1 MTWLAR
7 LARRFGLARGL
18 ALLLLLGLAALR
30 LADPIL
36 VQELR
41 VRVFDFFQVLH
52 PREATQRPVVIVDID
67 EKSLNSLGQ
76 WPWPRTRIAD
86 IITRLTQMGALVIA
100 FDVVFA
106 EPDRMS
112 PGNAADTFRDI
123 DEATRAKLRMLPSND
138 TVLADAFRKS
148 RVVVGESGLPFAVAE
163 PGGAQPPIGIAT
175 MGADARPF
183 LLNFPGLLRNV
194 PTLEQA
200 ASGRGLFTIRPER
213 DGIIRRVPVVMQAQA
228 AIMPSLTLEMLRVVS
243 GSNTVLIRADHAGVQ
258 SAAIP
263 GFVIPTD
270 RNGQLWIHFAPHDKD
285 RYISAVDVL
294 EGRVPP
300 DRVAQRLVL
309 VGTSAVGLL
318 DSKTT
323 PVDPLMP
330 GVEVHAQVLENIL
343 TNSVL
348 SAPNYAIGVELCAAI
363 LLGIIIIWLAPTL
376 NPLVLLLVGATI
388 VAISMGASW
397 YFYLQKQLL
406 FDFTYPLLSSV
417 LVYLT
422 LVFSNYMS
430 EQAQRR
436 RIRSAFGQYL
446 SPDLVEQLAQ
456 SPDKL
461 VLGGEDRE
469 MSILFS
475 DVRGFTTISELYKDN
490 PQGLTSLMNSFL
502 TPLTNAIIE
511 HKGTID
517 KYMGDAIMA
526 FWNAP
531 LNDADHEINACEAA
545 LEMLRRVD
553 TLNNQREQQA
563 KESGQRFI
571 PLKVGVGIN
580 TGRCVVGNMG
590 SDLRFN
596 YSVLG
601 DPVNLASRLEGQ
613 SKNYGLPIILGSRTA
628 TAIGEK
634 FAVLELDCITVKGKT
649 EPESVYTVLGGADIA
664 GSDRFG
670 QLRQNVNDM
679 LSRFRKQDFSGATQA
694 IERCRKFGDGFGLS
708 YLFDL
713 YSERIQI
720 FEENPPPAD
729 WNGVFVLETK

>member
-18 ALLLLLGLAALR
+18 ALLLLIGLVALR

-36 VQELR
+36 LQELR

-52 PREATQRPVVIVDID
+52 PRQATERPVVIVDID

-86 IITRLTQMGALVIA
+86 IITRLTQMGALVVA

-112 PGNAADTFRDI
+112 PGIAADTFRDI
-123 DEATRAKLRMLPSND
+123 DEAMRAKLRTLPSND
-138 TVLADAFRKS
+138 AVLADAFRKS

-163 PGGAQPPIGIAT
+163 ASGAQLPIGIAT
-175 MGADARPF
+175 MGGDARPF

-213 DGIIRRVPVVMQAQA
+213 DGIIRRVPVVMQAQG
-228 AIMPSLTLEMLRVVS
+228 AIMPSLTLEMLRVAS
-243 GSNTVLIRADHAGVQ
+243 GSNTVLIRSDHAGVQ

-263 GFVIPTD
+263 GFVIATD

-294 EGRVPP
+294 EGRVPS

-309 VGTSAVGLL
+309 IGTSAVGLL

-348 SAPNYAIGVELCAAI
+348 SQPNWAIAAEF
-363 LLGIIIIWLAPTL
+363 LAA
-376 NPLVLLLVGATI
+376 LVLGLLVIAFAPMFGPTTLVAVGALFATVLI
-388 VAISMGASW
+388 GTSW
-397 YFYLQKQLL
+397 YFYVQNRLL

-422 LVFSNYMS
+422 LMFSNYMS
-430 EQAQRR
+430 EEAQRR

-446 SPDLVEQLAQ
+446 S
-456 SPDKL
+456 
-461 VLGGEDRE
+461 
-469 MSILFS
+469 
-475 DVRGFTTISELYKDN
+475 T
-490 PQGLTSLMNSFL
+490 
-502 TPLTNAIIE
+502 
-511 HKGTID
+511 
-517 KYMGDAIMA
+517 
-526 FWNAP
+526 
-531 LNDADHEINACEAA
+531 
-545 LEMLRRVD
+545 
-553 TLNNQREQQA
+553 
-563 KESGQRFI
+563 
-571 PLKVGVGIN
+571 
-580 TGRCVVGNMG
+580 
-590 SDLRFN
+590 
-596 YSVLG
+596 
-601 DPVNLASRLEGQ
+601 
-613 SKNYGLPIILGSRTA
+613 
-628 TAIGEK
+628 
-634 FAVLELDCITVKGKT
+634 
-649 EPESVYTVLGGADIA
+649 
-664 GSDRFG
+664 
-670 QLRQNVNDM
+670 
-679 LSRFRKQDFSGATQA
+679 
-694 IERCRKFGDGFGLS
+694 
-708 YLFDL
+708 
-713 YSERIQI
+713 
-720 FEENPPPAD
+720 
-729 WNGVFVLETK
+729 

>member
-7 LARRFGLARGL
+7 LAQRFGLARGL
-18 ALLLLLGLAALR
+18 ALLLLLGLMGLR

-52 PREATQRPVVIVDID
+52 PREATERPVVIVDID
-67 EKSLNSLGQ
+67 EKSLNSIGQ

-86 IITRLTQMGALVIA
+86 IITRLTQMGALVVA

-112 PGNAADTFRDI
+112 PSIAADTFRDL
-123 DEATRAKLRMLPSND
+123 DDATRTKLRSLPSND
-138 TVLADAFRKS
+138 AMLADAFRKS

-175 MGADARPF
+175 MGGDARPF

-194 PTLEQA
+194 PVLEQA

-213 DGIIRRVPVVMQAQA
+213 DGIIRRVPVVMQAQG
-228 AIMPSLTLEMLRVVS
+228 AIMPSLTLEMLRVAS
-243 GSNTVLIRADHAGVQ
+243 GSNTVLIRSDHAGVQ
-258 SAAIP
+258 SAAVP

-270 RNGQLWIHFAPHDKD
+270 RNGQLWIHFAPHDKA
-285 RYISAVDVL
+285 RYVSAIDVL
-294 EGRVPP
+294 EGHVPA
-300 DRVAQRLVL
+300 DRVARRLVL
-309 VGTSAVGLL
+309 IGTSAVGLL

-348 SAPNYAIGVELCAAI
+348 SSPNYAIGVELCAAL
-363 LLGIIIIWLAPTL
+363 LLGFVIIWLAPTL
-376 NPLVLLLVGATI
+376 NPLLLLLVGATI

-397 YFYLQKQLL
+397 YFYVQNRLL

-422 LVFSNYMS
+422 LVFSNYIS
-430 EQAQRR
+430 EEAQRR

-446 SPDLVEQLAQ
+446 SPALVEQLAK

-475 DVRGFTTISELYKDN
+475 DVRGFTTISELYKND

-517 KYMGDAIMA
+517 KYMGDAVMA

-553 TLNNQREQQA
+553 MLNSQREQQA

-571 PLKVGVGIN
+571 PIKVGVGIN

-601 DPVNLASRLEGQ
+601 DSVNLASRLEGQ
-613 SKNYGLPIILGSRTA
+613 SKNYGLPIIVGSRTA
-628 TAIGEK
+628 SAVGHK

-649 EPESVYTVLGGADIA
+649 EPESVYTVLGRSDVAD
-664 GSDRFG
+664 SDRFG
-670 QLRQNVNDM
+670 QLRENVNDM
-679 LSRFRKQDFSGATQA
+679 LTRFRRQDFSGATQA

-708 YLFDL
+708 DLFDI
-713 YSERIQI
+713 YSERIRV

>member
-1 MTWLAR
+1 MTWLSRSAR
-7 LARRFGLARGL
+7 KFGPARAL
-18 ALLLLLGLAALR
+18 ALLLLLALAVLR
-30 LADPIL
+30 VADPLPI
-36 VQELR
+36 QELR
-41 VRVFDFFQVLH
+41 VRVFDLFQVMH

-67 EKSLNSLGQ
+67 EKSLRTIGQ

-86 IITRLTQMGALVIA
+86 LITRLTHLGALVIA
-100 FDVVFA
+100 FDIVFA
-106 EPDRMS
+106 EPDRLS
-112 PGNAADTFRDI
+112 PGVAAEGFRGLDDDTR
-123 DEATRAKLRMLPSND
+123 TKLHALPSND
-138 TVLADAFRKS
+138 AVFAEALRKS
-148 RVVVGESGLPFAVAE
+148 RVVLGESGLPFAVA
-163 PGGAQPPIGIAT
+163 QPEGTQPAVGVAT

-194 PTLEQA
+194 PELEQA
-200 ASGRGLFTIRPER
+200 ARGRGLFTIRAER
-213 DGIIRRVPVVMQAQA
+213 DGIVRRVPIVMQAQGA
-228 AIMPSLTLEMLRVVS
+228 VMPSLTLEMLRVVS
-243 GSNTVLIRADHAGVQ
+243 NSSTVLIRSDDAGVQ
-258 SAAIP
+258 SAAVP

-270 RNGQLWIHFAPHDKD
+270 RNGQLWIHFAPHDMA
-285 RYISAVDVL
+285 RYVSAADIL
-294 EGRVPP
+294 DGRVPA

-309 VGTSAVGLL
+309 IGTSAVGLL

-323 PVDPLMP
+323 PIDPVMP
-330 GVEVHAQVLENIL
+330 GVEVHAQVLESVL
-343 TNSVL
+343 TQSVL
-348 SAPNYAIGVELCAAI
+348 SAPNYAVGVELIAAL
-363 LLGIIIIWLAPTL
+363 LLGIAIIWLAPTL
-376 NPLVLLLVGATI
+376 SPSLLLLAGGAI
-388 VAISMGASW
+388 VALTIGASW
-397 YFYLQKQLL
+397 YFYLQNQLL
-406 FDFTYPLLSSV
+406 FDFTYPLLSTAF
-417 LVYLT
+417 VYLT
-422 LVFSNYMS
+422 LVFSNYIS

-446 SPDLVEQLAQ
+446 SPALVEQLAH
-456 SPDKL
+456 SPEKL
-461 VLGGEDRE
+461 VLGGEERE

-475 DVRGFTTISELYKDN
+475 DVRGFTSISELYKAD

-531 LNDADHEINACEAA
+531 LDDAQHELNACDAA
-545 LEMLRRVD
+545 LEMLQRVE
-553 TLNNQREQQA
+553 TLNRQREEQT

-571 PLKVGVGIN
+571 PLRVGVGIN
-580 TGRCVVGNMG
+580 TGKCVVGNMG

-613 SKNYGLPIILGSRTA
+613 SKNYGVPIIIGSKTA
-628 TAIGEK
+628 VGLRDK

-649 EPESVYTVLGGADIA
+649 EPESVYTVLGRADVA

-670 QLRQNVNDM
+670 QLNHNVADM
-679 LSRFRKQDFSGATQA
+679 LARFRRQDFKSAAAA
-694 IERCRKFGDGFGLS
+694 IEQCRKLSNGFGLD

-713 YSERIQI
+713 YDERIRT

-729 WNGVFVLETK
+729 WNGVFVLDTK